1 MVPSLDTENFSLPD
15 PDKGK
20 LMVAF
25 SGSVAVVVA
34 MVVPVEM
41 SSENEFEA
49 TEVDRVT
56 ASFML
61 STVTVILLLTVLV
74 PSEAVKVKV

>member
-1 MVPSLDTENFSLPD
+1 
-15 PDKGK
+15 
-20 LMVAF
+20 MVAL
-25 SGSVAVVVA
+25 SGSDAEEVA

-56 ASFML
+56 ASFTLSILTVML
-61 STVTVILLLTVLV
+61 VVAVLV
-74 PSEAVKVKV
+74 PSVADRVKV

>member
-1 MVPSLDTENFSLPD
+1 MVPSLDTENFSLPE
-15 PDKGK
+15 PDKVK

-56 ASFML
+56 ASFTLSILTVML
-61 STVTVILLLTVLV
+61 VVAVLV
-74 PSEAVKVKV
+74 PSVADRVKV

>member
-1 MVPSLDTENFSLPD
+1 MVPSLDTENFSLPE
-15 PDKGK
+15 PDKVK

>member
-1 MVPSLDTENFSLPD
+1 
-15 PDKGK
+15 
-20 LMVAF
+20 MVAF

-61 STVTVILLLTVLV
+61 STVTVILFLTVLV
-74 PSEAVKVKV
+74 PSEAVKDKV